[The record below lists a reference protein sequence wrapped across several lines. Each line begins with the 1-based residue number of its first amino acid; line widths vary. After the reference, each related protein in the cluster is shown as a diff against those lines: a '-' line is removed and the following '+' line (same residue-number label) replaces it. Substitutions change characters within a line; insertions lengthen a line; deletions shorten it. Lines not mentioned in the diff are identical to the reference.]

1 MIYSTRVQQQP
12 KVNESHIH
20 DVPKN
25 NRLILF
31 FFFCMG
37 KVQNCVDHIKTMVDI
52 FFFLSKS
59 RLGLWRKKLR
69 KQLSKQ
75 ELQNAI

>member
-1 MIYSTRVQQQP
+1 MIYSTRVQQP

-25 NRLILF
+25 NGLILF
-31 FFFCMG
+31 FFAWARF
-37 KVQNCVDHIKTMVDI
+37 QNCVDHIKTMVDI

-75 ELQNAI
+75 EFQNAI